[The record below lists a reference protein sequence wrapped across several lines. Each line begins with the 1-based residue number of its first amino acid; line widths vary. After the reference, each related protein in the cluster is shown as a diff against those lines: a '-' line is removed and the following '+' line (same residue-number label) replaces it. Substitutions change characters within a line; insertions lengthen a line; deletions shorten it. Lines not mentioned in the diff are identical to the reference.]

1 MNLPDRSAIVAL
13 NSDGGNLLASLIIGE
28 YVHTKG
34 FVTFVPDNETC
45 ASGCAA
51 IWVAGR
57 VRNVAPT
64 ARVGF
69 HAAYDANTGVEKGNL
84 NALFGSYLARIG
96 IGVEAIVYMTS
107 AAPDGMQW
115 LSKEDADRLGISYNI
130 LQLDSQQQTF
140 VRTPSPT
147 TAPPSRSSQD
157 LDQRCIPPP
166 PAGIPAWRQAQWPR
180 AIQTLLKY
188 PEETAEF
195 DKRYSPQGRPGLGK
209 QILAMLSGSV
219 PLVCYDQPGG
229 GRKRDGGS
237 AAVASP
243 FSKWWEALGRH

>member
-1 MNLPDRSAIVAL
+1 MR
-13 NSDGGNLLASLIIGE
+13 
-28 YVHTKG
+28 
-34 FVTFVPDNETC
+34 

-84 NALFGSYLARIG
+84 NALFGSYLTRIG

-130 LQLDSQQQTF
+130 LQLDDQQQTF
-140 VRTPSPT
+140 VRAPSPP
-147 TAPPSRSSQD
+147 TAPPSGSSQD
-157 LDQRCIPPP
+157 PEQRCIPPA
-166 PAGIPAWRQAQWPR
+166 PAGLDPRRAAQWDR
-180 AIQTLLKY
+180 AVQILLKH
-188 PEETAEF
+188 PESTAQF
-195 DKRYSPQGRPGLGK
+195 DERYSPQGRPGLGK
-209 QILAMLSGSV
+209 QILAMLGGSA

-229 GRKRDGGS
+229 GRKRDGAS
-237 AAVASP
+237 DAVVSP
-243 FSKWWEALGRH
+243 FSKGGKHWGVIKFNNPDLGSGAALQPSRTKCSEG